1 MNNLENENKQNT
13 KLDRESK
20 IPLYKQL
27 YFELKKKIINKEI
40 SDGDTFYSEHDLIK
54 AYEVSRITVRSALQ
68 LLENEGYLVRSQGN
82 SSIVIDKSKF
92 MWDLNDLT
100 DDLRTFDEK
109 LVTRLVSISIEEPS
123 SSIAEVLR
131 LNETDKF
138 VFRIERLREV
148 EGKKMAR
155 TIAYLP
161 YNHKVDI
168 PAFLEDRK
176 KSTTNLLR
184 RIGENPMYAEEILE
198 VQNADNET
206 CLVLGL
212 PENAAVFYRIRT
224 TFDEKDKPL
233 EYSESYYNPKYNKY
247 YSTNQLKR

>member
-1 MNNLENENKQNT
+1 MVEKNIQNT
-13 KLDRESK
+13 KLDRDSK

-27 YFELKKKIINKEI
+27 YFELKKLIVTKKI
-40 SDGDTFYSEHDLIK
+40 SDGDTFYSENDLIE
-54 AYEVSRITVRSALQ
+54 AYEISRITVRSALQ

-109 LVTRLVSISIEEPS
+109 LITNLISISIQRPNQ
-123 SSIAEVLR
+123 IIGEVLK
-131 LNETDKF
+131 LNEKDEF
-138 VFRIERLREV
+138 VFRIERTREID
-148 EGKKMAR
+148 GKKMAR

-161 YNHKVDI
+161 YNPLIDI
-168 PAFLEDRK
+168 PTFLNDEK

-184 RIGENPMYAEEILE
+184 RNGENPTYAEEILE
-198 VQNADNET
+198 TQNADNET
-206 CLVLGL
+206 CLVLDL
-212 PENAAVFYRIRT
+212 PENSAVFYRIRT
-224 TFDEKDKPL
+224 TYDGKDKPL

-247 YSTNQLKR
+247 YSTNHLKK